1 MSSNFFFYNL
11 YSKLIDPTYGGHF
24 FRWPTSSWYKHTY
37 IFMKEKQT
45 SKRCFIGYLFK
56 AFSETCE
63 SDAKIAF

>member
-1 MSSNFFFYNL
+1 M
-11 YSKLIDPTYGGHF
+11 IDPTYGGHF

-37 IFMKEKQT
+37 IFMKKKQT